1 MTAWPPACS
10 GPLGGS
16 EKAAGQWPGEGPF
29 PGASAWGPHQVC
41 PTPRLPRGS
50 LGPSPLGPA
59 PPPPG
64 PGPTPTGPGPPF
76 HGLPC
81 GTEREAGHTALASGT
96 ASCQACHAHGP
107 GTPCRPA
114 SAHGCL
120 SSTDGGGECPWGASC
135 GHVVSWPEHRTCSRE
150 RLPVQVVSPEVC
162 EGTEEAAWARPFPPG
177 VPRLL
182 CAPAAP
188 PNTSPCGSMS
198 LSARPGSPAP
208 PGGLSASL
216 SPGLPREPSA
226 GPSRGRSV
234 QTAYRSRAGGF
245 CRGSCRG
252 PGRRG
257 SGTKGFRSLPMC
269 RPSPSPSLRT
279 QGARHP
285 SPLARSRGQSALG
298 PFWASS
304 ALRVTGVSPSG

>member
-1 MTAWPPACS
+1 MARRRPVS
-10 GPLGGS
+10 
-16 EKAAGQWPGEGPF
+16 
-29 PGASAWGPHQVC
+29 
-41 PTPRLPRGS
+41 RGVS
-50 LGPSPLGPA
+50 LGSSSCLPHA
-59 PPPPG
+59 PPPAWLAG
-64 PGPTPTGPGPPF
+64 PLPTGPGPPF

-120 SSTDGGGECPWGASC
+120 SSIDGGGECPWGAGC
-135 GHVVSWPEHRTCSRE
+135 EHVLSWPEHRTCSRE
-150 RLPVQVVSPEVC
+150 CLPVQVVSPEVC

-182 CAPAAP
+182 CAPVAP

-198 LSARPGSPAP
+198 HSARPGSPAP
-208 PGGLSASL
+208 PGGLGASL

-245 CRGSCRG
+245 CQGARAGALAG
-252 PGRRG
+252 VVPERRVSAASRCAG
-257 SGTKGFRSLPMC
+257 
-269 RPSPSPSLRT
+269 PSPSPSLRT
-279 QGARHP
+279 QGTRHP

-298 PFWASS
+298 PSWVSS